1 MLKRSYLIDTHTHLG
16 LNGLIK
22 ECENNLIYSFNNY
35 DLSFILISFDMN
47 EYNEKSNNNL
57 SFEESLFYLKNFI
70 SRFNGMGILI
80 WIPYGK
86 TKINIPLLEKFIIE
100 NRSNIYGLKLHPY
113 QSRKTVLTKR
123 LNPYLEIARKYDLP
137 ILIHTALD
145 KFSYIDSVKELA
157 LKNSD
162 INFIAAHLELG
173 SNHLYS
179 LKCIKEVKNLYGDTA
194 WVDPSLLKD
203 ILKMGL
209 IDKICFGSDAP
220 IDGKDTLKEDIYQ
233 KYINNFYKLKKSDYD
248 KIMYLN
254 ALKIYKIKKE
264 NLLDRYL
271 LGKSHYLHK

>member
-1 MLKRSYLIDTHTHLG
+1 
-16 LNGLIK
+16 
-22 ECENNLIYSFNNY
+22 
-35 DLSFILISFDMN
+35 MN
-47 EYNEKSNNNL
+47 EYNKKSNNNL

-162 INFIAAHLELG
+162 INFILPVAG
-173 SNHLYS
+173 
-179 LKCIKEVKNLYGDTA
+179 
-194 WVDPSLLKD
+194 
-203 ILKMGL
+203 IL
-209 IDKICFGSDAP
+209 
-220 IDGKDTLKEDIYQ
+220 
-233 KYINNFYKLKKSDYD
+233 
-248 KIMYLN
+248 
-254 ALKIYKIKKE
+254 
-264 NLLDRYL
+264 
-271 LGKSHYLHK
+271 